1 MDKLSNAEKRF
12 LTELSKLAPA
22 GGLQISNS
30 KSAQRMV
37 ELGYVSI
44 KLSAVGNFNN
54 IYTLTDL
61 GREAIKNLWRMK

>member
-22 GGLQISNS
+22 GGLQVSNS

-44 KLSAVGNFNN
+44 KQNSVNLSNVYA
-54 IYTLTDL
+54 LTDL
-61 GREAIKNLWRMK
+61 GREAIRNLWRMK